1 MFVKIELNKY
11 FVIHLMKLKLFL
23 TLLFSLIFISEC
35 INIQLYSDKLVI
47 NKYNCIKKDVDTRM
61 AISINNAVFRE
72 SVIGCSQQ
80 GLFPIKLR
88 AGNYTIVPKFYFNNS
103 NVFHNHQIQKK
114 EGNIHYA
121 KNLFKNIKIIP
132 GYQELA
138 NIHFN
143 LVKKKEIMV
152 ISNSILALQKE
163 NLHFK
168 YNIDI
173 IKNGNNIYHLKS
185 LQQFFSFNKLFTW
198 DKGMYQIVLSIDYNS
213 NILACSCP
221 TIKNGYQYIRFLS
234 LIEKDLES
242 NEIKLVVNI
251 AQKEK
256 IQTVV
261 SISEKLGNKFINM
274 LPQQIE
280 PNLLS
285 WIKMIK

>member
-1 MFVKIELNKY
+1 
-11 FVIHLMKLKLFL
+11 MKFKLFL
-23 TLLFSLIFISEC
+23 TFIFNLILTSESV
-35 INIQLYSDKLVI
+35 NIQLYSDKVVI
-47 NKYNCIKKDVDTRM
+47 NKYNCMQKGVDTRM

-80 GLFPIKLR
+80 GIFPIKLR
-88 AGNYTIVPKFYFNNS
+88 AGNYTILPKFYFNNS
-103 NVFHNHQIQKK
+103 IVFYDHQIQKK
-114 EGNIHYA
+114 EGKIHYA
-121 KNLFKNIKIIP
+121 KNLFKNIKIIQ

-152 ISNSILALQKE
+152 ISNTILALQKE

-168 YNIDI
+168 YNINI
-173 IKNGNNIYHLKS
+173 IKNGKNIFHLKGI
-185 LQQFFSFNKLFTW
+185 QQFFSFNKLFTW
-198 DKGMYQIVLSIDYNS
+198 EKGMYQIILSIDYNS

-242 NEIKLVVNI
+242 DEIKLVI
-251 AQKEK
+251 KISEKEK

-261 SISEKLGNKFINM
+261 SVLESIDYKVINM

-280 PNLLS
+280 PYLYS
-285 WIKMIK
+285 WIK

>member
-1 MFVKIELNKY
+1 
-11 FVIHLMKLKLFL
+11 MKLKVFL
-23 TLLFSLIFISEC
+23 TFIFSLIITCKSL
-35 INIQLYSDKLVI
+35 NIQLYFDKLVI
-47 NKYNCIKKDVDTRM
+47 NKYNCMQKDVNTRM

-80 GLFPIKLR
+80 GLFPIKLK
-88 AGNYTIVPKFYFNNS
+88 AGNYSIVPKFYFNNS

-121 KNLFKNIKIIP
+121 KKLFKNIKIIQ

-168 YNIDI
+168 YNINI
-173 IKNGNNIYHLKS
+173 IKNGKNIFHLKDI
-185 LQQFFSFNKLFTW
+185 QQFFSFNKQFIW
-198 DKGMYQIVLSIDYNS
+198 EKGMYQIILSIDYNS

-234 LIEKDLES
+234 LIEKELPND
-242 NEIKLVVNI
+242 EIKIVVKINE
-251 AQKEK
+251 KEK

-261 SISEKLGNKFINM
+261 SISENLGQKFINI

-280 PNLLS
+280 PYLYS
-285 WIKMIK
+285 WIK